1 MPDRHIRRLDRRHQQ
16 RLSMALGFAAV
27 ALVTA
32 LVTLLAGCGSSSS
45 PAASSSGDQQGGK
58 TLAVVAGENFWGS
71 VASQIGGSHVKVT
84 SIITDPNA
92 DPHSYETDP
101 RDAAALSSSTFVIKN
116 GLGYDDFIDK
126 LLATNPNPERV
137 VLSIAE
143 TVGVGGDNPNPHLWY
158 DPDYVAGAAKAI
170 EGQLAK
176 GDPADAAYFAANRQ
190 AFLGTYQP
198 YVDTLAAIKAKYDGA
213 PIAYTER
220 VPGYLVA
227 AAGLRLGMPASFAQS
242 IEDGNEPSPA
252 DTAAMDA
259 AMRDKTV
266 KVLFYNAQVTSPVT
280 QKVQD
285 LAKANG
291 IPVVGVAETIPAGE
305 RDFQS
310 WQIDQAKALLAA
322 LGG

>member
-1 MPDRHIRRLDRRHQQ
+1 MPDDHIHSLDRRHQQ
-16 RLSMALGFAAV
+16 RLSVALGVALV

-32 LVTLLAGCGSSSS
+32 LLAGCGSSSS
-45 PAASSSGDQQGGK
+45 PATSTSSGVQPGGK
-58 TLAVVAGENFWGS
+58 TVPVVAGENFWGS

-101 RDAAALSSSTFVIKN
+101 KDAAALSDSTFVIRN

-126 LLATNPNPERV
+126 LLATRPNPDRV
-137 VLSIAE
+137 VLTMAE
-143 TVGVGGDNPNPHLWY
+143 TAGVGGDNPNPHLWY
-158 DPDYVAGAAKAI
+158 DPGYVTAAAKAI
-170 EGQLAK
+170 EAQLAK
-176 GDPADAAYFAANRQ
+176 SDPADAGYFAANGQ
-190 AFLGTYQP
+190 AFLKAYQP
-198 YVDTLAAIKAKYDGA
+198 YVDTLGAIKARYDGV

-227 AAGLRLGMPASFAQS
+227 AAGLRLATPASFAQS

-259 AMRDKTV
+259 AMKDKTV

-280 QKVQD
+280 QKVRG

-305 RDFQS
+305 HDFQS
-310 WQIDQAKALLAA
+310 WQIDQAKALLTA